1 MRKLSCIMSDLDNT
15 AGTSS
20 MDDSELELL
29 ETSSNNASGMVLGKD
44 LCPSEPQDDQ
54 ENVPLDG

>member
-1 MRKLSCIMSDLDNT
+1 MSDLDYT